1 MAELGDAN
9 EAESAG
15 LQALEISRAF
25 SNQKNQPTVDFAV
38 MMAWIYALLDQLE
51 AAAQQIDFV
60 LSVPSVFTMRYLDN
74 DPIFES
80 IRAHP
85 AWEALRKKYG

>member
-1 MAELGDAN
+1 MAGLGDAN

-15 LQALEISRAF
+15 LQALEISKAF
-25 SNQKNQPTVDFAV
+25 SNQKNQRTVDFAV
-38 MMAWIYALLDQLE
+38 MMAWIYALLDQPE
-51 AAAQQIDFV
+51 AAAEQIDFV

-80 IRAHP
+80 IRAHL
-85 AWEALRKKYG
+85 AREALRKKFG